1 MTTAQEEVWEI
12 LRKLAL
18 SSEETDRRIQQ
29 TDLQM
34 KETDRR
40 MQETDRIIQETGLQ
54 MKETDRKLKEVT
66 KAIGRLGNRLGEFVE
81 EMVRPAVVRLFQQ
94 RGIAVHQVFRDACAE
109 RDGDAM
115 EIDLLVV
122 NNVDVVLVEVK
133 SELKVDDVKEHLSRL
148 ERFKK
153 LFPQYAGFRVMG
165 AVAGMVVTEET
176 ARFAY
181 RQGLFVLAQ
190 SGDTVTIRNDADFQ
204 PVVW

>member
-1 MTTAQEEVWEI
+1 MSTAKEEVWEI

-18 SSEETDRRIQQ
+18 SSEETDRRMQK

-40 MQETDRIIQETGLQ
+40 MQETDRRMQETDLQ

-94 RGIAVHQVFRDACAE
+94 RGIAVHQVFRGAYAE

-122 NNVDVVLVEVK
+122 NSVDVVLVEVK
-133 SELKVDDVKEHLSRL
+133 SELKVDDVKEHMLRL

-153 LFPQYAGFRVMG
+153 LFPQYANFHVMG
-165 AVAGMVVTEET
+165 AVAGMVVAEET

-190 SGDTVTIRNDADFQ
+190 SGDTVVIRNDAGFK

>member
-1 MTTAQEEVWEI
+1 MTTVQEEVWEI

-18 SSEETDRRIQQ
+18 SSEETERRMQ
-29 TDLQM
+29 
-34 KETDRR
+34 ETDRR
-40 MQETDRIIQETGLQ
+40 MQETDLQ

-94 RGIAVHQVFRDACAE
+94 RGIAVHQVFRGAYAE

-122 NNVDVVLVEVK
+122 NSVDVVLVEVK
-133 SELKVDDVKEHLSRL
+133 SELKVDDVKEHMLRL

-165 AVAGMVVTEET
+165 AVAGMVVAEET

>member
-1 MTTAQEEVWEI
+1 MATVQEEVWEI

-18 SSEETDRRIQQ
+18 SSEETN
-29 TDLQM
+29 
-34 KETDRR
+34 RR
-40 MQETDRIIQETGLQ
+40 MQETDRHMQETDRQ

-94 RGIAVHQVFRDACAE
+94 RGIAVHQVSRGVYAE

-122 NNVDVVLVEVK
+122 NNLDAVLVEVK
-133 SELKVDDVKEHLSRL
+133 SELKVDDVKDHVSRL

-153 LFPQYAGFRVMG
+153 LCPQYAGFRVMG
-165 AVAGMVVTEET
+165 AVAAMVVPEDA

-181 RQGLFVLAQ
+181 RQGLFVLVQ
-190 SGDTVTIRNDADFQ
+190 SGDSMTVGNDEDFT
-204 PVVW
+204 PGVW

>member
-1 MTTAQEEVWEI
+1 MATVQEEVWEI

-18 SSEETDRRIQQ
+18 SSEETNQKMQETDRKMQE
-29 TDLQM
+29 TDRQM
-34 KETDRR
+34 KETDR
-40 MQETDRIIQETGLQ
+40 Q

-66 KAIGRLGNRLGEFVE
+66 TAIGRLGNRLGEFVE

-94 RGIAVHQVFRDACAE
+94 RGIAVHQVFRGAYAE

-122 NNVDVVLVEVK
+122 NSLDAVLVEVK
-133 SELKVDDVKEHLSRL
+133 SELKADDVKDHVSRL

-165 AVAGMVVTEET
+165 AVAGMVVPEAA

-181 RQGLFVLAQ
+181 RQGLFVLVQ
-190 SGDTVTIRNDADFQ
+190 SGEAMTIGNDDDFT
-204 PVVW
+204 PGVW

>member
-1 MTTAQEEVWEI
+1 MSSAKEEVWEI

-18 SSEETDRRIQQ
+18 SSEETDRRMQK

-40 MQETDRIIQETGLQ
+40 MQ
-54 MKETDRKLKEVT
+54 ETDRKLKEVT

-94 RGIAVHQVFRDACAE
+94 RGIAVHQVFRGAYAE

-133 SELKVDDVKEHLSRL
+133 SELKVDDVKEHTQRL

-153 LFPQYAGFRVMG
+153 LFPQYANFHVMG
-165 AVAGMVVTEET
+165 AVAGMVVAEET

-190 SGDTVTIRNDADFQ
+190 SGDTVVIRNDAGFK

>member
-1 MTTAQEEVWEI
+1 MTTVQEEVWEI

-18 SSEETDRRIQQ
+18 SSEETDRKMQ
-29 TDLQM
+29 
-34 KETDRR
+34 ETNRK
-40 MQETDRIIQETGLQ
+40 MQETDLQ

-94 RGIAVHQVFRDACAE
+94 RGIAVHQVFRGAYAE

-122 NNVDVVLVEVK
+122 NSVEVVLVEVK
-133 SELKVDDVKEHLSRL
+133 SELKADDVKEHISRL

-165 AVAGMVVTEET
+165 AVAGMVVAEET
-176 ARFAY
+176 TRFAY

-190 SGDTVTIRNDADFQ
+190 SGDTVTIRNDEDFQ

>member
-1 MTTAQEEVWEI
+1 MATVQEEVWEI

-18 SSEETDRRIQQ
+18 SSEETNQKMQETDRKRQE
-29 TDLQM
+29 TDRQM
-34 KETDRR
+34 KETDR
-40 MQETDRIIQETGLQ
+40 Q

-66 KAIGRLGNRLGEFVE
+66 TAIGRLGNRLGEFVE

-94 RGIAVHQVFRDACAE
+94 RGIAVHQVFRGAYAE

-122 NNVDVVLVEVK
+122 NSLDAVLVEVK
-133 SELKVDDVKEHLSRL
+133 SELKADDVKDHVSRL

-165 AVAGMVVTEET
+165 AVAGMVVPEAA

-181 RQGLFVLAQ
+181 RQGLFVLVQ
-190 SGDTVTIRNDADFQ
+190 SGEAMTIGNDDDFT
-204 PVVW
+204 PGVW

>member
-1 MTTAQEEVWEI
+1 MSATQQEIWEI
-12 LRKLAL
+12 LRKLTL
-18 SSEETDRRIQQ
+18 SSA
-29 TDLQM
+29 
-34 KETDRR
+34 ETDRR
-40 MQETDRIIQETGLQ
+40 MQETDRRMQETDRLIQENAMSQKETDRQ

-66 KAIGRLGNRLGEFVE
+66 TAIGRLGNRLGEFVE

-94 RGIAVHQVFRDACAE
+94 RGIAVHQVYRGAYAE
-109 RDGDAM
+109 RDNDAM

-122 NNVDVVLVEVK
+122 NSRDAVLVEVK

-148 ERFKK
+148 QRFKK
-153 LFPQYAGFRVMG
+153 LCPQYAGFRVMG
-165 AVAGMVVTEET
+165 AVAGMVVPEDT

-204 PVVW
+204 PGVW

>member
-1 MTTAQEEVWEI
+1 MATVQEEVWEI

-18 SSEETDRRIQQ
+18 SSEDTDR
-29 TDLQM
+29 
-34 KETDRR
+34 K
-40 MQETDRIIQETGLQ
+40 MQETDRKMQETDRKMQETDRQ

-66 KAIGRLGNRLGEFVE
+66 TAIGRLGNRLGEFVE

-94 RGIAVHQVFRDACAE
+94 RGIAVHQVFRGAYAE

-122 NNVDVVLVEVK
+122 NSLDVVLVEVK
-133 SELKVDDVKEHLSRL
+133 SELKADDVKDHVSRL
-148 ERFKK
+148 VRFKK

-165 AVAGMVVTEET
+165 AVAGMVVPEAA

-181 RQGLFVLAQ
+181 RQGLFVLVQ
-190 SGDTVTIRNDADFQ
+190 SGESMTIGNDENFT
-204 PVVW
+204 PGVW

>member
-1 MTTAQEEVWEI
+1 MTTVQEEVWEI
-12 LRKLAL
+12 LCILEL
-18 SSEETDRRIQQ
+18 CSEETERRMQ
-29 TDLQM
+29 
-34 KETDRR
+34 ETDRR
-40 MQETDRIIQETGLQ
+40 MQETDLQ

-94 RGIAVHQVFRDACAE
+94 RGIAVHQVFRGAYAE

-122 NNVDVVLVEVK
+122 NSVDVVLVEVK
-133 SELKVDDVKEHLSRL
+133 SELKADDVKEHISRL

-165 AVAGMVVTEET
+165 AVAGMVVAEET

>member
-1 MTTAQEEVWEI
+1 MSTAQEEVWEI

-18 SSEETDRRIQQ
+18 SSEETDRRMQK

-40 MQETDRIIQETGLQ
+40 MLETDLQ

-94 RGIAVHQVFRDACAE
+94 RGIAVHQEFRGAYAE

-122 NNVDVVLVEVK
+122 NSLDVVLVEVK
-133 SELKVDDVKEHLSRL
+133 SELKVDEVKEHTTRL

-165 AVAGMVVTEET
+165 AVAGMVVAEET

-190 SGDTVTIRNDADFQ
+190 SGDTVVIRNDAGFK